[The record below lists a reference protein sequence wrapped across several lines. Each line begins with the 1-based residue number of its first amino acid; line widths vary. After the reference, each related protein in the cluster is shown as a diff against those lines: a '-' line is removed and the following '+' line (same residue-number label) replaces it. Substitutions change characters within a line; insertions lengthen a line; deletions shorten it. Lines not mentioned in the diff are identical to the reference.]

1 MAGRGGYR
9 EPSNAKRAAVS
20 NVRSGKRTDGGM
32 GSKQRQ
38 KMLEV
43 PSNGDRGYRK
53 ETASFVAPQGL
64 AGQSAPSAQAV
75 ANQQRSAAER
85 VIPLTSPTQRPGEA
99 VTDGAS
105 VGPGYTPTAQFPE
118 RFAMINQYR
127 DSLDTMAAN
136 APEGFQI
143 FMNAVYSQARNSG

>member
-20 NVRSGKRTDGGM
+20 NPRSGKRTDGGM

-43 PSNGDRGYRK
+43 PSNGEQGYRK
-53 ETASFVAPQGL
+53 ETASFVAPEGL
-64 AGQSAPSAQAV
+64 AGQSAPSAGAV
-75 ANQQRSAAER
+75 ANQQRRAAQ
-85 VIPLTSPTQRPGEA
+85 VTPLTAPTTRPGEA
-99 VTDGAS
+99 VTEGAS
-105 VGPGYTPTAQFPE
+105 VGPGYTPESQFPE

-136 APEGFQI
+136 APEGFKI
-143 FMNAVYSQARNSG
+143 FMSAVYSQARNSE